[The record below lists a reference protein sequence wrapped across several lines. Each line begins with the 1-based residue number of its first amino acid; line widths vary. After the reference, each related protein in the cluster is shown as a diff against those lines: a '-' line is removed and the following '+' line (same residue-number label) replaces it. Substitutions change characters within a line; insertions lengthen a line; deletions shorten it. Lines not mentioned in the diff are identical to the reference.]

1 MGKTYYSFLGANT
14 PQGFVSLFDE
24 LYNPYKPCRAFIV
37 KGGPGTGKSTLMK
50 KAGAKFESEGYDVEY
65 VYCSSDPKSLDA
77 VIIPQKGICVADGTS
92 PHTLE
97 PVFPGAA
104 ENIINTGAFWNRD
117 KLCENGD
124 EIRRLTLENSIY
136 HRRSAKYLAAAGS
149 INEESLRLTNKYI
162 DIGKIDGFAV
172 RFVGRELPQKKATQP
187 GKKMK
192 RFISAITPEGLIF
205 LDKSIT
211 ALASR
216 VIAVDDEYTQAS
228 SILLDRIGETAI
240 KNGYDVIF
248 CHCPLKPK
256 MQCEHIIIPEMRLAI
271 ITLKSSHKT
280 NIMCDRVIHAGRFLY
295 DDISL
300 SMTTLRL
307 NRKLIRELTREA
319 VGSLVKAKTTHDSLE
334 SIYIEAMDF
343 ASLDLYCENLLKT
356 LT

>member
-50 KAGAKFESEGYDVEY
+50 KAGEKFESEGCDVEY
-65 VYCSSDPKSLDA
+65 VCCSSDPKSLDA
-77 VIIPQKGICVADGTS
+77 LIIPQKGICVADGTS

-97 PVFPGAA
+97 PVFPGAV

-117 KLCENGD
+117 KLCENAD

-149 INEESLRLTNKYI
+149 VNDESLRLTSRYI
-162 DIGKIDGFAV
+162 DTGKIDGFAL
-172 RFVGRELPQKKATQP
+172 RFANRELPAKKLSQP
-187 GKKMK
+187 GKKIK
-192 RFISAITPEGLIF
+192 RFISAITPQGLVF

-256 MQCEHIIIPEMRLAI
+256 MQCEHIIIPEMRMAL

-280 NIMCDRVIHAGRFLY
+280 NLLCDRVIHARRFLY

-300 SMTTLRL
+300 CMTSLRL
-307 NRKLIRELTREA
+307 NRRLIRELTREA
-319 VGSLVKAKTTHDSLE
+319 VSALVKAKTTHDSLE
-334 SIYIEAMDF
+334 KIYIEAMDF
-343 ASLDLYCENLLKT
+343 LALDRYCENILKSLL
-356 LT
+356 